1 MQWRTTGNDN
11 VITLHYDRI
20 TPIGRIRVMTLSTTK
35 TRRETL
41 NLRIPPA
48 ERNLIDRAAESAG
61 KTRTE
66 FILGAARRAAEEALL
81 DRALMV
87 VSPQAYAAFVQRLD
101 QPPRPNDRL
110 QRTMRAPAPWRAA

>member
-1 MQWRTTGNDN
+1 
-11 VITLHYDRI
+11 
-20 TPIGRIRVMTLSTTK
+20 MTLSTTK

>member
-1 MQWRTTGNDN
+1 
-11 VITLHYDRI
+11 
-20 TPIGRIRVMTLSTTK
+20 MTLSTTK

-61 KTRTE
+61 KTHG
-66 FILGAARRAAEEALL
+66 IHPGAARRAAEEALL

-87 VSPQAYAAFVQRLD
+87 VSPQAYDAFLQRLE
-101 QPPRPNDRL
+101 QPARPNDRL
-110 QRTMRAPAPWRAA
+110 QRTMQASAPWRAA

>member
-1 MQWRTTGNDN
+1 
-11 VITLHYDRI
+11 
-20 TPIGRIRVMTLSTTK
+20 MTLSTTK

-61 KTRTE
+61 

-87 VSPQAYAAFVQRLD
+87 VSPQAYDAFLQRLE
-101 QPPRPNDRL
+101 QPARPNDRL
-110 QRTMRAPAPWRAA
+110 QRTMQATAPWRAA